1 MSGAQDLQ
9 LFEQLVDNANSLFLS
24 DEDFVVINGVT
35 KPTLKKI
42 YADFM
47 ASIGT
52 FITVADGLEATNG
65 TGTNNRFFTVPEA
78 GNTYETR
85 YRNDAGAAV
94 QVGRISSAET
104 IEKVL
109 ELIRAADGTPIYA
122 LLDDIGFAWGAIN
135 TDGFDLPGLSVKPTR
150 ESSTTLLDPEGFLIL
165 EDGEEGMTLGPLSV
179 RHVPGDGLWVLDDL
193 GFVWNNLL
201 DSASQVVPVDP
212 VIPSTIPILY
222 GPICG
227 VHGEYT
233 SLYVRNVLTERPAKN
248 TVLGTITSITL
259 PEIQTSDFELKF
271 LTESMGAS
279 AYLYLRSELSDAERS
294 RLLMSCV
301 SAPNPGAG
309 GGNVLTIGDS
319 IQNRQ
324 GAHLQKQYA
333 ESWGYFPDFIGTLEG
348 STQAEDTE
356 NSDGP
361 LGESREGWE
370 TGDFTYSIT
379 DRVSIV
385 EPGGEAAYLAL
396 PKSSKWKINPFL
408 RVATGSDSADIIRNG
423 MVFDPAFYQ
432 SRFSLGTPAVVNITL
447 GTNNVR
453 DRSVAEIYDN
463 AYSDLTLLIS
473 QCRAAWP
480 LAKIVLSC
488 PGTPRDP
495 ARDVLWETKYVPY
508 LRALIQAKKDA
519 GSTNVIVFPAWAH
532 MTQEAG
538 YTIASAT
545 AKVDPLTGT
554 STGALGDTV
563 HPRGSVRLELHKA
576 YAKMLACIFANLI

>member
-1 MSGAQDLQ
+1 MSY
-9 LFEQLVDNANSLFLS
+9 EQLAASVDAL
-24 DEDFVVINGVT
+24 
-35 KPTLKKI
+35 
-42 YADFM
+42 A
-47 ASIGT
+47 
-52 FITVADGLEATNG
+52 ATNAELVQSIYDG
-65 TGTNNRFFTVPEA
+65 TQLTSGVFADVATGLA
-78 GNTYETR
+78 NTKDGQYFS
-85 YRNDAGAAV
+85 V
-94 QVGRISSAET
+94 VSAENAEYLILYLNSAGVA
-104 IEKVL
+104 IEKKVYPSSTAVDDVL
-109 ELIRAADGTPIYA
+109 ELIRESSQASV
-122 LLDDIGFAWGAIN
+122 LDITDDLGFAWGDIKE
-135 TDGFDLPGLSVKPTR
+135 DGFNLPGMEVAPIAEEVTR
-150 ESSTTLLDPEGFLIL
+150 MMDEDGFALWEIGEESSSF
-165 EDGEEGMTLGPLSV
+165 GPLTVKST
-179 RHVPGDGLWVLDDL
+179 PDDGVYVLDEL

-201 DSASQVVPVDP
+201 ESDSQSVPIDP
-212 VIPSTIPILY
+212 VLPSTIPILY

-227 VHGEYT
+227 VQGEKT
-233 SLYVRNVLTERPAKN
+233 SLYVRNVLTQRPAQN
-248 TVLGTITSITL
+248 TVIGTITSITQ
-259 PEIQTSDFELKF
+259 PEIQTSDYELKF

-294 RLLMSCV
+294 RILMSCV
-301 SAPNPGAG
+301 SAPNPGTG
-309 GGNVLTIGDS
+309 SGNVLIIGDS

-324 GAHLQKQYA
+324 GAQLQKQYL
-333 ESWGYFPDFIGTLEG
+333 EGWGYSPVFVGTLEG
-348 STQAEDTE
+348 SAAAEDTE
-356 NSDGP
+356 NAGGP
-361 LGESREGWE
+361 LGECREGWE

-432 SRFSLGTPAVVNITL
+432 SRFSLGTPSVVSITL

-463 AYSDLTLLIS
+463 AYSDITLLIS

-488 PGTPRDP
+488 PGTSRDT

-508 LRALIQAKKDA
+508 LRALIQAKKDS

-545 AKVDPLTGT
+545 VKIDPLTGT
-554 STGALGDTV
+554 ATGVFGDTV
-563 HPRGSVRLELHKA
+563 HPRGAVRLELHKA
-576 YAKMLACIFANLI
+576 YAKMLACAFTNLI